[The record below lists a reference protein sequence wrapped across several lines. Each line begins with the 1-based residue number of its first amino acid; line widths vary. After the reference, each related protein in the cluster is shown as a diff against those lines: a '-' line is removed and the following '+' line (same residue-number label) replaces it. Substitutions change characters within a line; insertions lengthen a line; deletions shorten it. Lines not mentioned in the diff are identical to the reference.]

1 MLTPKQ
7 MAFCEAYLQNG
18 GNATEAYLTA
28 YNSNSRV
35 SAQIEASRL
44 LAREDIKEY
53 VLKLRKPVEKAVK
66 RKIIN
71 EREYKKKLI
80 QERIDECVERGDDA
94 AIARYLEI
102 WNKMDGE
109 YVNINKDITDRD
121 ADIQNLDNETLMKLA
136 QGELQSR
143 GSE

>member
-7 MAFCEAYLQNG
+7 MAFCDEYLKNG
-18 GNATEAYLTA
+18 GNGTQAYLTA
-28 YNSNSRV
+28 YDGNSQR
-35 SAQIEASRL
+35 AAAIESYKL
-44 LAREDIKEY
+44 LAREDIQEY
-53 VLKLRKPVEKAVK
+53 LAKLRKPIEKAVK

-80 QERIDECVERGDDA
+80 QERIDECVARGDDA

-109 YVNINKDITDRD
+109 YVNITKDISDQQCEIT
-121 ADIQNLDNETLMKLA
+121 NLDTHTLLELA
-136 QGELQSR
+136 NAKAE
-143 GSE
+143 